1 MSSELQDVSLA
12 DLSQAILTTL
22 QLLALLL
29 QQFSQPLVV
38 PLYLVPLLLV
48 AAGPPLQP
56 LALLLGAKQQVLT
69 CEGEGRIL
77 C

>member
-12 DLSQAILTTL
+12 DLSQVIQTTL

-38 PLYLVPLLLV
+38 SLDLVPLLLV

-69 CEGEGRIL
+69 CG
-77 C
+77 